1 MGDQFKYI
9 NNLNRPNLVDN
20 TLLQKIN
27 DIYQS
32 KPITVQNQIP
42 NYVQRAG
49 SAIYS
54 LMLDN
59 LFISILILVLVL
71 FLGWCYVEK
80 QRHDAIQE
88 KYLQKLYVK
97 LLLTNKLEE
106 DKPEPE
112 YFLKEPELVN
122 IEQLFNEINNDIEN
136 IKINSPINQENIQQ
150 NTKENI
156 KFYNPVSKTPEKNKM
171 ISGISGVSS
180 SKYMDV
186 GVYTKDS
193 YMLL

>member
-59 LFISILILVLVL
+59 LFISILIISTILTISALGCQEHIYNKNESQSLTLTRL
-71 FLGWCYVEK
+71 F
-80 QRHDAIQE
+80 
-88 KYLQKLYVK
+88 
-97 LLLTNKLEE
+97 
-106 DKPEPE
+106 
-112 YFLKEPELVN
+112 
-122 IEQLFNEINNDIEN
+122 
-136 IKINSPINQENIQQ
+136 SPPNC
-150 NTKENI
+150 KENI
-156 KFYNPVSKTPEKNKM
+156 H
-171 ISGISGVSS
+171 
-180 SKYMDV
+180 
-186 GVYTKDS
+186 YTKMFGCGTF
-193 YMLL
+193 YVIFILLCIFLNYHKKSQI